1 VSPQFTHKSGIV
13 KYAVGQPIGFL
24 SSWSIFALAHHYV
37 MYQAG
42 KQAKISVKSKYV
54 ILGDDVVICD
64 DRLAVAYKNILNTLG
79 VEISPLKTHVSKD
92 TYEFA
97 KRWYQDGKE
106 VTPFPI
112 LAYSDKKFTTV
123 LSATLLSRER
133 GWATDLSISETCT
146 LFLAGITGHSGPG
159 YYDLMRGK
167 FDLYYTV
174 YGAMKGYKS

>member
-1 VSPQFTHKSGIV
+1 
-13 KYAVGQPIGFL
+13 
-24 SSWSIFALAHHYV
+24 

-64 DRLAVAYKNILNTLG
+64 DRLAVAYKDILNTLG

-112 LAYSDKKFTTV
+112 LAYSDKKYTTV

-174 YGAMKGYKS
+174 YCAMKGYKS